1 MDQNMLEKLAKYK
14 VLYVED
20 EEGVRK
26 NLSEILSLVFENV
39 LVAKDGKEA
48 YELFEL
54 HNLDLIITD
63 IKMPELT
70 GIELVKKIREK
81 NSEVQIIII
90 SAYTEVEYMLEAIE
104 LSLVRYIIKPVT
116 ETKLLSALEKFL
128 LLRED
133 DKKIE
138 LQDGW
143 IYDNLEKTITSDK
156 NVVYDLTK
164 KEAKLLDMLLKK
176 KNVLSYEEIEVNLW
190 DDEYMSLNA
199 LRLMIKNFRKKLPA
213 NALKNIQGY
222 GYKL

>member
-1 MDQNMLEKLAKYK
+1 MLEKLAKYK

>member
-1 MDQNMLEKLAKYK
+1 
-14 VLYVED
+14 
-20 EEGVRK
+20 
-26 NLSEILSLVFENV
+26 
-39 LVAKDGKEA
+39 
-48 YELFEL
+48 
-54 HNLDLIITD
+54 
-63 IKMPELT
+63 
-70 GIELVKKIREK
+70 
-81 NSEVQIIII
+81 
-90 SAYTEVEYMLEAIE
+90 MLEAIE